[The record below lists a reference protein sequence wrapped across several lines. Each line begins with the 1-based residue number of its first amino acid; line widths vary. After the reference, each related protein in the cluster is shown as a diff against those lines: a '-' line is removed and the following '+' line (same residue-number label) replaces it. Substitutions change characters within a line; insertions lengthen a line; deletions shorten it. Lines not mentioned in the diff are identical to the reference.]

1 MKTNLNYLITVF
13 GIIFLCFFETSCK
26 KEEKVLINTLTV
38 DNPYLVSY
46 TSGIISTQSDIQI
59 VFASTNIPGAED
71 GIEVEASSLTFSPKI
86 EGKVYWKNKNTLVFE
101 PSKPIPP
108 AQNYKVTLN
117 VASLIKDAKAPY
129 DTFSF
134 SFATR
139 EQHLGVTIE
148 GLKIFD
154 NQDKNKITFSGT
166 IFTEDIVSKKEL
178 LACVEAK
185 IDGKLVDIVWENDL
199 DDNTHIFSLANI
211 QRL

>member
-46 TSGIISTQSDIQI
+46 TSGIISTQSNIQI
-59 VFASTNIPGAED
+59 VFASTNIPGAEA

-86 EGKVYWKNKNTLVFE
+86 EGKIYWKNKNTLVFE
-101 PSKPIPP
+101 PLKPIPP

-139 EQHLGVTIE
+139 EQHLGVTIWC
-148 GLKIFD
+148 
-154 NQDKNKITFSGT
+154 N
-166 IFTEDIVSKKEL
+166 
-178 LACVEAK
+178 
-185 IDGKLVDIVWENDL
+185 
-199 DDNTHIFSLANI
+199 
-211 QRL
+211 